1 MAARSDDRA
10 AIHEVDAFRWL
21 CAADSESIQALIT
34 DPPYSSGG
42 MVRGDRMARTDT
54 KYTGREHQGRRADF
68 TGDNR
73 DQRGFLAWMTLW
85 LSEAQ
90 RVLEPGAPIVLFT
103 DWRQLPVMTDALQAG
118 GFVWRGIAVW
128 DKTEA
133 ARPQM
138 DAFKSQ
144 CEYIVW
150 GSNGPMPRD
159 GRVGCLPGLF
169 RHGVRQR
176 DKHHQTGKPLGLM
189 RDVVKICRDGGSILD
204 PFAGSGTTGVAA
216 LMEGRKFIGC
226 EVVPDY
232 ADIAR
237 SRLAQ
242 AAQETLGRGS
252 GLLFGGSP

>member
-1 MAARSDDRA
+1 MNYEL
-10 AIHEVDAFRWL
+10 HQTDAFRWL
-21 CAADSESIQALIT
+21 CDAPAASVQALIT

-54 KYTGREHQGRRADF
+54 KYTSTEHQGRRSDF

-90 RVLEPGAPIVLFT
+90 RVLEVGAPVVLFS
-103 DWRQLPVMTDALQAG
+103 DWRQLPVMSDALQSG

-128 DKTEA
+128 DKTEG
-133 ARPQM
+133 ARPMM
-138 DAFKSQ
+138 DSFRSQ

-159 GRVGCLPGLF
+159 GRVGCLPGVF
-169 RHGVRQR
+169 RYVVKQN
-176 DKHHQTGKPLGLM
+176 DKHHQTGKPLPLM
-189 RDVVKICRDGGSILD
+189 RDVVRICPAGGTILD

-216 LMEGRKFIGC
+216 LMEGRRFIGC
-226 EVVPDY
+226 ELVDDY
-232 ADIAR
+232 VET
-237 SRLAQ
+237 SRRRLDQ
-242 AAQETLGRGS
+242 AAQETRGEGS
-252 GLLFGGSP
+252 GPLFGGDRC